1 MAKEDYSSLLYN
13 IHDERKQMQRTYD
26 KIRML
31 QNRIDEMTVKRSK

>member
-1 MAKEDYSSLLYN
+1 MAREDYNSLKYN
-13 IHDERKQMQRTYD
+13 IHDERKQMQRIYD